1 MNSIKK
7 LYKWVLSWADSKYG
21 IWALFGVSFIESS
34 FFPIPP
40 DLLLIPLALAKP
52 KKALWYA
59 FVCTIASVLG
69 GIFGYI
75 IGFCFMDLLGYPII
89 KFYNS
94 MDLFLKVK
102 IMFNDYGLWAVGI
115 AGLTPIPYKIFTI
128 ASGVFSYSIFHFIII
143 SFVSRGIRFFSL
155 AFLISIFGEKIK
167 LFIEKYFNLLTII
180 FMILL
185 LLGYALL
192 SIFY

>member
-1 MNSIKK
+1 MKIVKK
-7 LYKWVLSWADSKYG
+7 IYDWVLSWADSKFG
-21 IWALFGVSFIESS
+21 LLALFIISFVESS

-40 DLLLIPLALAKP
+40 DLLLIPLVLAKP
-52 KKALWYA
+52 KKGLWYA
-59 FVCTIASVLG
+59 FVCTTASVLG

-75 IGFCFMDLLGYPII
+75 IGYYFMDKFGYPII
-89 KFYNS
+89 KFYNA
-94 MDLFLKVK
+94 MGLFTQVK
-102 IMFNDYGLWAVGI
+102 TMFDEYGLWAVGI

-128 ASGVFSYSIFHFIII
+128 ASGIFSFNIFSFILI
-143 SFVSRGIRFFSL
+143 SFISRGLRFFTLS
-155 AFLISIFGEKIK
+155 FLISIFGEKIK

-185 LLGYALL
+185 ILGYVLL